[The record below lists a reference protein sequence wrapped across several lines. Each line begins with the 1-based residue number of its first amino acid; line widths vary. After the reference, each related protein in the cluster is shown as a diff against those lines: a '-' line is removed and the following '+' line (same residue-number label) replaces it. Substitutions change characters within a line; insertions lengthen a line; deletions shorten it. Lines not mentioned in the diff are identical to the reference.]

1 MNFIVSLN
9 NSTEIS
15 LIIEKNAQNNYILKS
30 KLDGQEFIKFNILNS
45 EIEIVYL
52 NNKLVETEE
61 ILKQRIIEFLISN
74 NLIND
79 WGSED
84 SEDDNNEIS
93 IEESPYDPDL
103 IRVDTKQFSL
113 RQIYDMIED
122 GDIDLTP
129 DFQRNLVWDGQ
140 RKSRLIES
148 ILMRI
153 PLPIFYFA
161 EDNDGRISVVDGL
174 QRLSTIYSF
183 MKNDLKLKNLEYLE
197 DKCCGK
203 VYRNEKEPE
212 KAIDGKYF
220 RWFNSTQ
227 ITVNVIDPSSP
238 FKLKYDIFKRINT
251 GGLPLNSQEIRNCL
265 AGETFRSFL
274 RKMAESVEF
283 KKATGNSIKHIRLED
298 HEFVLRF
305 ILFFDKYNEDKALNN
320 YSGNIDFELNALTE
334 RISRLKDTLDIKKY
348 EDAFLTAMKNSSH
361 LFGKYSFRKV
371 LNEHLQPNARKQL
384 INKALFVVWSVLLS
398 KYNNNK
404 IRQYPEEMLTKL
416 LADEVTNDDIFFAYL
431 TYGTNSKINIKYV
444 FSKCEEI
451 IKKAGI

>member
-140 RKSRLIES
+140 RKSKENFFQADLTVNTTLTYIS
-148 ILMRI
+148 FVYTY
-153 PLPIFYFA
+153 FYFMY
-161 EDNDGRISVVDGL
+161 ICK
-174 QRLSTIYSF
+174 Q
-183 MKNDLKLKNLEYLE
+183 
-197 DKCCGK
+197 
-203 VYRNEKEPE
+203 
-212 KAIDGKYF
+212 KA
-220 RWFNSTQ
+220 
-227 ITVNVIDPSSP
+227 
-238 FKLKYDIFKRINT
+238 
-251 GGLPLNSQEIRNCL
+251 
-265 AGETFRSFL
+265 
-274 RKMAESVEF
+274 
-283 KKATGNSIKHIRLED
+283 
-298 HEFVLRF
+298 
-305 ILFFDKYNEDKALNN
+305 
-320 YSGNIDFELNALTE
+320 
-334 RISRLKDTLDIKKY
+334 
-348 EDAFLTAMKNSSH
+348 
-361 LFGKYSFRKV
+361 
-371 LNEHLQPNARKQL
+371 
-384 INKALFVVWSVLLS
+384 
-398 KYNNNK
+398 
-404 IRQYPEEMLTKL
+404 
-416 LADEVTNDDIFFAYL
+416 
-431 TYGTNSKINIKYV
+431 
-444 FSKCEEI
+444 
-451 IKKAGI
+451 

>member
-9 NSTEIS
+9 NSSEIS
-15 LIIEKNAQNNYILKS
+15 LIIEKNVQNNYILKS

-84 SEDDNNEIS
+84 SEDDNNKIS

-251 GGLPLNSQEIRNCL
+251 GGL
-265 AGETFRSFL
+265 
-274 RKMAESVEF
+274 
-283 KKATGNSIKHIRLED
+283 
-298 HEFVLRF
+298 
-305 ILFFDKYNEDKALNN
+305 
-320 YSGNIDFELNALTE
+320 LT
-334 RISRLKDTLDIKKY
+334 
-348 EDAFLTAMKNSSH
+348 
-361 LFGKYSFRKV
+361 
-371 LNEHLQPNARKQL
+371 
-384 INKALFVVWSVLLS
+384 
-398 KYNNNK
+398 
-404 IRQYPEEMLTKL
+404 
-416 LADEVTNDDIFFAYL
+416 
-431 TYGTNSKINIKYV
+431 
-444 FSKCEEI
+444 
-451 IKKAGI
+451 